1 MEGGEESWKGG
12 FTAEREGLVG
22 GGVMPPVDA
31 VTTRGIL
38 IISFRHKSKKQLVRH
53 DKSHTQ
59 RA

>member
-12 FTAEREGLVG
+12 FTAEREGLV